1 MLNMLTAQKQQAL
14 MILMELEN
22 RGVSLE
28 EIYGIL
34 HLDRL
39 GKECD
44 WRNGNSIDHITRVQ
58 CPTAYLEPKNMWA
71 HLL

>member
-1 MLNMLTAQKQQAL
+1 MLNMLSAQKQQAL

-58 CPTAYLEPKNMWA
+58 Y
-71 HLL
+71 HQ